1 MSLYAPAQKRSPFG
15 TGNQA
20 GLGITGDPM
29 GLAVTAFVCLDFIY
43 AIAFNHLPDGLR
55 IQLAALIMGGQAG
68 LAGVSLIVRPNW
80 WRMRVTFLITVLPFV
95 WLLAHLILQQAI
107 SFPDMLRYLGPVYM
121 GVLIFGHFDRVP
133 VRLVLLLAVLTILFA
148 VFWGLT
154 QPAYFHSGETEGSN
168 IRRWA
173 PFHGGTANPHS
184 SAYMAFSCVLIIH
197 QALHWNYVRDKAVRL
212 ACWGVMALGMFYVFK
227 SYSTQVLFAALVYAG
242 LWFLVAIRIP
252 RTIKV
257 VVTIAGL
264 LLVTGV
270 VVENEVRKASVRVDT
285 DVTVEDYGSGRIGTW
300 IDRLRLIASRDPG
313 TLWLGSGIGSD
324 NFNSSTWV
332 YKTTKAHNTYI
343 TMVIEAGIL
352 GAIAFFAALIML
364 TRGLGLYG
372 WALFSPIY
380 VSALV
385 GNGLSLRPASFIIF
399 FLAVAICIQGMMVRR
414 QQMINA
420 RQAREAA
427 LEAHGRR
434 RDGRPLPDEHYF

>member
-1 MSLYAPAQKRSPFG
+1 MTMYAGTSRPISPG
-15 TGNQA
+15 IGNQG

-29 GLAVTAFVCLDFIY
+29 GLAVAAFVCLDFIY

-55 IQLAALIMGGQAG
+55 IQIAALVMGGQTG
-68 LAGVSLIVRPNW
+68 LALVSLFIRPNW
-80 WRMRVTFLITVLPFV
+80 WRMRITFLITVLPFV
-95 WLLAHLILQQAI
+95 WLLAHLVLQQAI

-121 GVLIFGHFDRVP
+121 GVLIFGYYDRVP
-133 VRLVLLLAVLTILFA
+133 VRLVLMLAILTILFA

-173 PFHGGTANPHS
+173 PFHGGAANPHS

-197 QALHWNYVRDKAVRL
+197 QALHWRYVRDKAIR
-212 ACWGVMALGMFYVFK
+212 AICWGIMLLGMLYVFK

-252 RTIKV
+252 RTVKV
-257 VVTIAGL
+257 AVAIAGCV
-264 LLVTGV
+264 LVAGV
-270 VVENEVRKASVRVDT
+270 VAENEIRKAAVRVDT
-285 DVTVEDYGSGRIGTW
+285 DVTVEDFGSGRIGTW
-300 IDRLRLIASRDPG
+300 IDRLRLIASRDSG

-343 TMVIEAGIL
+343 TMVIEAGIV
-352 GAIAFFAALIML
+352 GAIAFFAALIIM

-399 FLAVAICIQGMMVRR
+399 FLAVGICIQGMMLQR
-414 QQMINA
+414 QRVIAA
-420 RQAREAA
+420 RQMHEAA
-427 LEAHGRR
+427 LRARGRQ
-434 RDGRPLPDEHYF
+434 RDGKPIPDEYYF